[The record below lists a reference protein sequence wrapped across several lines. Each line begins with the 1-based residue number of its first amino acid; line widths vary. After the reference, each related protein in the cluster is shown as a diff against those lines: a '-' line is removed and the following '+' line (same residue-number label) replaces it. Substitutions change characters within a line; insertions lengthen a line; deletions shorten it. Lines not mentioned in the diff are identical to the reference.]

1 MAGCLPDIEALAPD
15 DLKGLVL
22 QLLEDVVALK
32 AENAALREEIARLK
46 GLKGPPKLKPSGMEK
61 ATEPARAERKA
72 GRRGGKIDRLV
83 IDEERVLK
91 AAVPPGSRFKGY
103 ETYVVQELILRP
115 HVIRYRRERW
125 ITPDGRTVV
134 AALPAGTVGHFGPE
148 LRRFVLAQYHP
159 GQVTVPRIVAQLRDL
174 GMAISKRQ
182 VVRLLIAG
190 KEDFLAEAA
199 GVLKSGLESA
209 AWITVDDTGARYK
222 GMNGACTHIGN
233 TDFAWFAT
241 TRAKSR
247 LNFLALLRAGATDY
261 VINDEAL
268 AYMRGRSLSGLVI
281 ARLAGHKSKR
291 LKDQEAWMAHLE
303 RLGITR
309 LRVHPDPLKIAT
321 EGALWGSVV
330 AHGLLKDAVI
340 VSDDAGQFNAGSHA
354 LCWVHAER
362 LIHKLVGFNHRQR
375 QACARIRARVWWFY
389 ADLKAYCRDP
399 TPRRKRELHRLGE
412 LPAVRPVR
420 SREALGRT
428 HERPL
433 RSVHLHSHDHRHGPA
448 NRQALR
454 ALPRPCR
461 RRDPHSGSGHRAT
474 RFSRENGRDVPTSLV
489 ARISRAWARILDH
502 AIAFHEAQP
511 PLRTGKRGRKKRRI
525 GHNLALRLRKHKE
538 GCLRFLTDPRTP
550 FTNNEAERDLRM
562 AKLRQKISGGFRS
575 ERGA

>member
-1 MAGCLPDIEALAPD
+1 
-15 DLKGLVL
+15 
-22 QLLEDVVALK
+22 
-32 AENAALREEIARLK
+32 
-46 GLKGPPKLKPSGMEK
+46 
-61 ATEPARAERKA
+61 
-72 GRRGGKIDRLV
+72 
-83 IDEERVLK
+83 
-91 AAVPPGSRFKGY
+91 
-103 ETYVVQELILRP
+103 
-115 HVIRYRRERW
+115 
-125 ITPDGRTVV
+125 
-134 AALPAGTVGHFGPE
+134 
-148 LRRFVLAQYHP
+148 
-159 GQVTVPRIVAQLRDL
+159 
-174 GMAISKRQ
+174 MAISKRQ

-340 VSDDAGQFNAGSHA
+340 VSDDAGQFNVGSHA

-399 TPRRKRELHRLGE
+399 TPRRKRELQARFDRLFTTTTGFATLDRLLARLHANKIE
-412 LPAVRPVR
+412 L
-420 SREALGRT
+420 
-428 HERPL
+428 
-433 RSVHLHSHDHRHGPA
+433 
-448 NRQALR
+448 LR
-454 ALPRPCR
+454 ALERPDIPLHTNGSENDIRCQPDKAQNQRWHPLGDRPRLPRRLPRLDCDKLGVSFWDYLGSRLDIPGAPPILPCQTSSA
-461 RRDPHSGSGHRAT
+461 SGSR
-474 RFSRENGRDVPTSLV
+474 RLKSRP
-489 ARISRAWARILDH
+489 
-502 AIAFHEAQP
+502 AFCPCYDE
-511 PLRTGKRGRKKRRI
+511 
-525 GHNLALRLRKHKE
+525 
-538 GCLRFLTDPRTP
+538 
-550 FTNNEAERDLRM
+550 
-562 AKLRQKISGGFRS
+562 S
-575 ERGA
+575 